1 MNNTLKLKTRLSAL
15 GFLEFAVWGA
25 YLTSMGAY
33 LGGVGLAEKIGWFY
47 AVQGIVSIFMPALVG
62 IVADRWI
69 QAQKMLS
76 LCHVLAGAFM
86 LAAGIYGLHAGDN
99 VSFAPLFALYTMSVA
114 FFMPTIGLSNS
125 VAYTALSKAGL
136 DTVKHFPPVRV
147 FGTVGFICAM
157 LFVNFTGFQNTPA
170 QLVTSAVLSFLLA
183 IYSLTMP
190 SCPTA
195 GKDADKKASP
205 KRSDSKH
212 SHCSKT
218 SRWPY
223 SSFSACCSVFHCKLP
238 TDLQIHSYRV
248 SAA

>member
-99 VSFAPLFALYTMSVA
+99 VSFAPLFALYT
-114 FFMPTIGLSNS
+114 LS
-125 VAYTALSKAGL
+125 L
-136 DTVKHFPPVRV
+136 
-147 FGTVGFICAM
+147 
-157 LFVNFTGFQNTPA
+157 
-170 QLVTSAVLSFLLA
+170 
-183 IYSLTMP
+183 
-190 SCPTA
+190 
-195 GKDADKKASP
+195 
-205 KRSDSKH
+205 
-212 SHCSKT
+212 
-218 SRWPY
+218 
-223 SSFSACCSVFHCKLP
+223 
-238 TDLQIHSYRV
+238 IHI
-248 SAA
+248 